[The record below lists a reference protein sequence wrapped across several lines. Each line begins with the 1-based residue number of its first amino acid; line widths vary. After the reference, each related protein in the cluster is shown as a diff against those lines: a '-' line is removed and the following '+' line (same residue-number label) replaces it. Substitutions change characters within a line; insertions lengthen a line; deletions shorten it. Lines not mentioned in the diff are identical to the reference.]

1 MGGTHRLMHYYPHHI
16 GDYQR
21 DTAHLSVTEHGVYR
35 LLMDHYYATEKP
47 IPSDLNALCRIIRA
61 TTKVEKDAVATV
73 AGQFFTANGNTLS
86 HKRIEAEIAAYELIK
101 QRNKNNGRLGGRKP
115 NPKPLVTQSEPS
127 GLALGIPNGTL
138 PRTSTQEPVPPNP
151 PRGAVNGAGITEGSD
166 SKNIP
171 TTDQSKR
178 IAKIFHRREKT
189 PWQTNEVRAYKKLGT
204 IPDEDLAAVE
214 AYYAANWPPCRDKN
228 ILRHDL
234 LTFLNNFQGEV
245 GRAYAAKEKPTTKP
259 HDKRQH
265 LHSNGATGLANAPG
279 RYDTHGPSFRE
290 RLANLEPAPQIPGLQ
305 PAAGPH
311 PG

>member
-1 MGGTHRLMHYYPHHI
+1 MYTKLFSRITESSLMEEPLEVRYTFVMLLAICDQTGHVIGTNVAIARRINMPLADFERCLKALMAPDEHSNSREEDGRRVVLSDGERGLKVVNYVTYRDMKSDEEKRNYMREYMRKRREAQRLKEGVKPRKTLLT
-16 GDYQR
+16 D
-21 DTAHLSVTEHGVYR
+21 VTH
-35 LLMDHYYATEKP
+35 T
-47 IPSDLNALCRIIRA
+47 
-61 TTKVEKDAVATV
+61 
-73 AGQFFTANGNTLS
+73 
-86 HKRIEAEIAAYELIK
+86 EAEAEA
-101 QRNKNNGRLGGRKP
+101 
-115 NPKPLVTQSEPS
+115 
-127 GLALGIPNGTL
+127 
-138 PRTSTQEPVPPNP
+138 VPPNP
-151 PRGAVNGAGITEGSD
+151 QRGNGAGITEGND

-171 TTDQSKR
+171 TTEQSKR

-204 IPDEDLAAVE
+204 IPDEDLTAVE